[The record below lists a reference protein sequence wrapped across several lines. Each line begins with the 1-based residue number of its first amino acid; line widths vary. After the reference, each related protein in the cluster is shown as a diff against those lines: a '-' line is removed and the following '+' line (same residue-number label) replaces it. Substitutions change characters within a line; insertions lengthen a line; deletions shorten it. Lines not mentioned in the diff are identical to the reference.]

1 MFLLLADMI
10 TIPDLIRKKRDGGQ
24 LSDDEIKAFIQ
35 AIKEKTIQDSQTGTN
50 HLTCIHISSFASLMS
65 PTLCI

>member
-1 MFLLLADMI
+1 MFLLLADML

-35 AIKEKTIQDSQTGTN
+35 AVKEKTIQDSQIGTN
-50 HLTCIHISSFASLMS
+50 HLTRIHTSSFASLTS
-65 PTLCI
+65 PPLCI

>member
-50 HLTCIHISSFASLMS
+50 HLTCIHISPLH
-65 PTLCI
+65 L

>member
-35 AIKEKTIQDSQTGTN
+35 AVKEKTIQDSQTGTN
-50 HLTCIHISSFASLMS
+50 
-65 PTLCI
+65 